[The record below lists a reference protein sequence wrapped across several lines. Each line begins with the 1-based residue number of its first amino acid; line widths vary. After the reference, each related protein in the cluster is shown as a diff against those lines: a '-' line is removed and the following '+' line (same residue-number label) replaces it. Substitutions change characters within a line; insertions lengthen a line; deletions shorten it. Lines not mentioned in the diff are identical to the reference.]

1 MKRKK
6 ERLIWAGVTS
16 TLTLVV
22 IIFIITLSAPSV
34 SAQTNY
40 SYNRDVEKYMNLLK
54 NAYYYILNNYI
65 DEIPP
70 EELFKGAM
78 DGLFESLDDPYSVY
92 LDETEV
98 QSLTDTTQGKFGGVG
113 LYISKSTILD
123 EDNPYG
129 RRPYVEVI
137 SPIEGTPAYR
147 AGIHSGD
154 YIYKI
159 NGESAK
165 DLSTNDVS
173 NLLRGEAG
181 TPVDVT
187 ILRGDSITF
196 DVTLNRA
203 NIEIPTVKEDMI
215 DGDIAYLRI
224 IQFTPFTSQRIED
237 ALKKFKREKYRA
249 LVIDLRGNPGG
260 LLSSV
265 VEIADYFF
273 NNGVIVSTKS
283 RIDDENEVYNAN
295 RGILV
300 DNDIPITVLI
310 DNGSASASEILTGA
324 LKDRER
330 AVVIGQTTYGKGSV
344 QTMVGLGQSAIKLT
358 MARYYTPSGIS
369 IDKIGI
375 EPDIEIE
382 LPEYS
387 DDELESYGTLLE
399 KNIVREFVLKNDIT
413 ERKIVNFIN
422 DLRSDNIVLSEDT
435 IRRMINSEIN
445 RLSDNPPV
453 YDLKYD
459 ESLIKAIELIKE
471 KNYEF

>member
-6 ERLIWAGVTS
+6 ERLIWAGITS
-16 TLTLVV
+16 SLALVILILV
-22 IIFIITLSAPSV
+22 FTITAPSV

-54 NAYYYILNNYI
+54 NAYYYVLNNYI

-98 QSLTDTTQGKFGGVG
+98 QSLTDTTEGKFGGVG
-113 LYISKSTILD
+113 LYISKSTINN
-123 EDNPYG
+123 EENSYG
-129 RRPYVEVI
+129 RKPYVEVI

-187 ILRGDSITF
+187 ILRGENILF
-196 DVTLNRA
+196 DVTLKRA
-203 NIEIPTVKEDMI
+203 NIEIPTVKEDLI
-215 DGDIAYLRI
+215 DGDIGYLRI
-224 IQFTPFTSQRIED
+224 IQFTPFTAQRVEE
-237 ALKKFKREKYRA
+237 ALKKFNKEKYKA
-249 LVIDLRGNPGG
+249 LIIDLRGNPGG

-273 NNGVIVSTKS
+273 DDGVIVSTRS
-283 RIDDENEVYNAN
+283 RIKDENEVYNAK
-295 RGILV
+295 RGTLV
-300 DNDIPITVLI
+300 DSNIPITILI

-330 AVVIGQTTYGKGSV
+330 AVVIGQTSYGKGSV
-344 QTMVGLGQSAIKLT
+344 QTMVGLGESAIKLT
-358 MARYYTPSGIS
+358 MARYYTPSDIS
-369 IDKIGI
+369 IDKVGI
-375 EPDIEIE
+375 DPDIAIE
-382 LPEYS
+382 VPEYS
-387 DDELESYGTLLE
+387 DEELVSYSQLLE
-399 KNIVREFVLKNDIT
+399 KNTIREFIINNDVNEESMSTFISNLRT
-413 ERKIVNFIN
+413 EGN
-422 DLRSDNIVLSEDT
+422 VLSDYT
-435 IRRMINSEIN
+435 IRGMINSEIN

-453 YDLKYD
+453 YNLQYD
-459 ESLIKAIELIKE
+459 ESLIKAVELIKE
-471 KNYEF
+471 KNYDF

>member
-6 ERLIWAGVTS
+6 ERLIWAGITS
-16 TLTLVV
+16 SLTLAV
-22 IIFIITLSAPSV
+22 IILIFTVSVTSV
-34 SAQTNY
+34 SAQNNY

-54 NAYYYILNNYI
+54 NAYYYVLNNYI

-113 LYISKSTILD
+113 LYISKSTIFD

-129 RRPYVEVI
+129 RKPYVEVV

-159 NGESAK
+159 NGETAK

-187 ILRGDSITF
+187 FLRGDNITF
-196 DVTLNRA
+196 DVTLKRA
-203 NIEIPTVKEDMI
+203 NIEIPTVKEAMI
-215 DGDIAYLRI
+215 GDDIGYLRI
-224 IQFTPFTSQRIED
+224 IQFTPFTAQRIED
-237 ALKKFKREKYRA
+237 ALREFKKNKYRA
-249 LVIDLRGNPGG
+249 MVIDLRGNPGG

-273 NNGVIVSTKS
+273 SDGVIVSTKS
-283 RIDDENEVYNAN
+283 RIEGENEIYNAK
-295 RGILV
+295 RGKIV

-330 AVVIGQTTYGKGSV
+330 AVVIGQTSYGKGSV

-358 MARYYTPSGIS
+358 MARYYTPSGVS
-369 IDKIGI
+369 IDKVGI
-375 EPDIEIE
+375 EPDIEIK

-387 DDELESYGTLLE
+387 DDELESYAQIIE
-399 KNIVREFVLKNDIT
+399 KNLIREFVIKDNLT
-413 ERKIVNFIN
+413 EQSINSFIE
-422 DLRSDNIVLSEDT
+422 DLRSDEIVLSNDT
-435 IRRMINSEIN
+435 IKRLINSESN
-445 RLSDNPPV
+445 RMVDNPPV
-453 YDLKYD
+453 YDLQYD
-459 ESLIKAIELIKE
+459 ESLIKAVELIKE